1 MARKRTDPLM
11 TPEEARVWYDARA
24 ALERSAVEVARR
36 EAEAFLRAQGVIR
49 DGMTIRERLQA
60 MHAYR
65 EQLRVSPGVSAR
77 APLAL
82 EWVEVP
88 F

>member
-1 MARKRTDPLM
+1 MARKRSDPLM

-24 ALERSAVEVARR
+24 ALERSAVEAARR

-49 DGMTIRERLQA
+49 DGMTIREKLQA
-60 MHAYR
+60 MHEYR
-65 EQLRVSPGVSAR
+65 ERLRVSPGPAAQV
-77 APLAL
+77 PLAR
-82 EWVEVP
+82 EWVEIP